1 MDRTHAN
8 GLVSAFT
15 SPVVWLGCAV
25 GASLTAGCASDGR
38 ISAPTSRGSP
48 PDCTA
53 CQSTT
58 DPQSKPQNGGSSQPA
73 RPKPHTVWQALRAYR
88 NCLRSLLSQRGP
100 AMNVEERGDIGIS
113 RYPPAEGE
121 RGSQGMPGPNELDER
136 SDTGVSRFPPAEG
149 ERNPPRGERAPPAV
163 PEPNPEDESASPREP
178 TIPNSAQAETK
189 ALKTKN
195 GGGADSALAQAAMVS
210 RTQDIFPSPS
220 IGPNGLLSQ
229 APLATAMTGTPLF
242 PPQTFGSS
250 GEQPSAGQRQGDT
263 GVSTFPPAEGERT
276 SQSGTATTIGDRQRY
291 IGVSRYPPAE
301 GERNTPIA
309 ERGLSLAPAW
319 YSAHEQATVVT
330 QVHNV
335 FPSPYIGR
343 NSLVPNEAAAN
354 TMTGTVFFAARL
366 WESARNDSQLIFN
379 PEIAGGAGFSK
390 TSGIAGFP
398 NGEATRVG
406 VENPTPYVARLYL
419 RQTFGF
425 GGEREWAGD
434 DVNQVAGE
442 RDVRR
447 LAVIVGKLAAPDV
460 ADDNRYAKDPRTQFL
475 NWALTYNGA
484 WDYPANV
491 RGYTYGVAL
500 DYNHSKNM
508 SFSYGVFAEP
518 AFANGGPLDWHLL
531 KAQGQVAEMEN
542 RYELFGR
549 PGTTR
554 LMTFLNHAHMGNYN
568 EALQLMPVDPD
579 ITKTRSY
586 RYKYGF
592 GVSIDQE
599 LTDDIGFFSRLG
611 WNDGH
616 SETWAFTEI
625 DRTASAGLVMG
636 GRLWCRPY
644 DQVGL
649 AGILNGLSGPHRDY
663 LAAGGYGFIIGD
675 GRLNYGLEG
684 IVEFYYDFQIRPGLV
699 VTFDFQEIFNPAYNR
714 DRGPVSVFSAR
725 VHWDR

>member
-1 MDRTHAN
+1 PSPTTPDGAQAEIDTQVLEAR
-8 GLVSAFT
+8 LWESAGDGGPILFNPENAGGTGFSGTSGSVVFPKGEIARAGFT
-15 SPVVWLGCAV
+15 ETEPAPFFGQLNPREIFGFGGEQENA
-25 GASLTAGCASDGR
+25 GAR
-38 ISAPTSRGSP
+38 
-48 PDCTA
+48 
-53 CQSTT
+53 
-58 DPQSKPQNGGSSQPA
+58 
-73 RPKPHTVWQALRAYR
+73 
-88 NCLRSLLSQRGP
+88 
-100 AMNVEERGDIGIS
+100 
-113 RYPPAEGE
+113 
-121 RGSQGMPGPNELDER
+121 QG
-136 SDTGVSRFPPAEG
+136 DTGVSRFPPAEG
-149 ERNPPRGERAPPAV
+149 ERPSQPAPAPTIGER
-163 PEPNPEDESASPREP
+163 
-178 TIPNSAQAETK
+178 
-189 ALKTKN
+189 
-195 GGGADSALAQAAMVS
+195 
-210 RTQDIFPSPS
+210 
-220 IGPNGLLSQ
+220 
-229 APLATAMTGTPLF
+229 
-242 PPQTFGSS
+242 
-250 GEQPSAGQRQGDT
+250 QRYT
-263 GVSTFPPAEGERT
+263 GVSRFPPAAGERVGP
-276 SQSGTATTIGDRQRY
+276 SGAPGPIG
-291 IGVSRYPPAE
+291 G
-301 GERNTPIA
+301 G
-309 ERGLSLAPAW
+309 AW
-319 YSAHEQATVVT
+319 YSAHVQATVVS

-335 FPSPYIGR
+335 FPSPYIGKL
-343 NSLVPNEAAAN
+343 SLRPNEPAAN
-354 TMTGTVFFAARL
+354 TMTGTVFYAARL
-366 WESARNDSQLIFN
+366 WESERNDSQIIFN
-379 PEIAGGAGFSK
+379 PEVAGGGGFSG
-390 TSGIAGFP
+390 TDGIAGFP

-406 VENPTPYVARLYL
+406 VPNPTPYIARLYL

-425 GGEREWAGD
+425 GGEREWASD

-447 LAVIVGKLAAPDV
+447 LAVIVGKMAAPDL

-475 NWALTYNGA
+475 NWALVYNGA

-500 DYNHSKNM
+500 DYNHSKNW
-508 SFSYGVFAEP
+508 SFSYGVFTEP
-518 AFANGGPLDWHLL
+518 AVANGGALDWHLM
-531 KAQGQVAEMEN
+531 KAQGQVAEMER
-542 RYELFGR
+542 RYEFGSLA
-549 PGTTR
+549 GATR

-675 GRLNYGLEG
+675 SRLNYGLEG